1 MKVDSIAK
9 EEFWRTI
16 GGIYWVFCLSIGFLI
31 LFGYLPLPQS
41 SMFPLALIP
50 TVTYYL
56 VMVWYRR
63 KEHLVDPSL
72 INILCHALR
81 SGEHGEEKTRQ
92 RRVVTEKMVDAILA
106 AAIFL
111 IYLYASL
118 AYSINQIY
126 WLPVSFIIVLLLIR
140 IVFTDGGERRI
151 TVARSAVFYLVAAGL
166 LLLRY
171 LALGYPVVSL
181 LQAIALVGIVF
192 FAVLFIWKRRR
203 ALKGKD

>member
-41 SMFPLALIP
+41 SMFSLALIP

-72 INILCHALR
+72 INILC
-81 SGEHGEEKTRQ
+81 
-92 RRVVTEKMVDAILA
+92 
-106 AAIFL
+106 
-111 IYLYASL
+111 
-118 AYSINQIY
+118 
-126 WLPVSFIIVLLLIR
+126 
-140 IVFTDGGERRI
+140 
-151 TVARSAVFYLVAAGL
+151 
-166 LLLRY
+166 
-171 LALGYPVVSL
+171 
-181 LQAIALVGIVF
+181 
-192 FAVLFIWKRRR
+192 
-203 ALKGKD
+203 